1 MIKEIHSM
9 IKMLSWIKSYL
20 EEKLRMDFLLKQVL
34 MTFSLGVILYYLR
47 KSING
52 QDCSLNLLQP
62 DSNLGI
68 DITIKH
74 V

>member
-34 MTFSLGVILYYLR
+34 MTFSLGVIL
-47 KSING
+47 
-52 QDCSLNLLQP
+52 
-62 DSNLGI
+62 
-68 DITIKH
+68 
-74 V
+74 